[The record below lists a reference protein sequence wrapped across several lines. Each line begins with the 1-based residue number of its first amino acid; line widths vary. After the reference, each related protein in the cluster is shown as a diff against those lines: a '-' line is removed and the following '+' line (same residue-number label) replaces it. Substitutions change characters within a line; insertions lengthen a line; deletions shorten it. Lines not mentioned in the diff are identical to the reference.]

1 MGLKVKKGDE
11 VAVIAGKD
19 IGAKGRV
26 LEVIPSKRRVI
37 VEGVNRI
44 TRHEKIR
51 MNRRGGQEGGISH
64 KEAPIDL
71 SNVALV
77 CPTDGPTRAGYRVD
91 EVGIKVRV
99 CKKCGTE
106 L

>member
-1 MGLKVKKGDE
+1 MGLKIKKGDTVE
-11 VAVIAGKD
+11 IIAGKD

-26 LEVIPSKRRVI
+26 LEVIPKKNKVI
-37 VEGVNRI
+37 VEAVARA

-51 MNRRGGQEGGISH
+51 MNRRGTQEGGIAH
-64 KEAPIDL
+64 KESAINI

-77 CPTDGPTRAGYRVD
+77 CPTDGATRVGYKIDGGAKIR
-91 EVGIKVRV
+91 ICR
-99 CKKCGTE
+99 KCGTE

>member
-1 MGLKVKKGDE
+1 MGLKIKKGDTVE
-11 VAVIAGKD
+11 VIAGKD

-26 LEVIPSKRRVI
+26 LEVIPKKNKVI
-37 VEGVNRI
+37 IEAVARA

-51 MNRRGGQEGGISH
+51 MNRRGTQEGGIAH
-64 KEAPIDL
+64 KETAINI

-77 CPTDGPTRAGYRVD
+77 CPTDGPTRVGYKVD
-91 EVGIKVRV
+91 GKSKIRV
-99 CKKCGTE
+99 CRKCGTE